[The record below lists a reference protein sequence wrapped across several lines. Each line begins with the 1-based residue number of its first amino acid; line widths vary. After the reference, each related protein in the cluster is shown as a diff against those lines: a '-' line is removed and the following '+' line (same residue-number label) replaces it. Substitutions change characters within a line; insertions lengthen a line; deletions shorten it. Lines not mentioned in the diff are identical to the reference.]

1 MNFSLY
7 KTRYKKYLFLSLLS
21 LSLVIGFSRCV
32 PIEDLLDPS
41 IGEFTLQEQY
51 NVTETIFLDVVLFDN
66 FGIDTV
72 QIDIK
77 PIGFNSSFD
86 TTIILSNDSIKARS
100 LNLQQFAVTNIP
112 STAILGSYEL
122 TLTVIDVSG
131 RRAITNISKRFVVEG
146 DVSEPDFNFPDVIL
160 PEINGTS
167 QTPACQLQ
175 ALIVIGKAIDNVGLK
190 EIRAQLLNERGD
202 STYFTLRREF
212 SPIREDSVDL
222 AALFGND
229 LRIPSTVPNGNIILR
244 LIAIDETGNERVID
258 YTLLVD
264 CDRILPV
271 INSIT
276 TTPTLNTSNSTVEV
290 IEGQELFITD
300 GLITDINGLVRSISV
315 YFNGSNTP
323 FKTWSVNNESVKMDT
338 LLDMPLLIPIPSN
351 AANQDTYTF
360 KIEATDL
367 ANNKATKEFIIDII
381 PNQPPNLLELRFALA
396 SNFNDVIEFS
406 SNPNAPVSISPDT
419 PYRLINRITDD
430 LLLESYEVNWG
441 IQDQT
446 PITTQGRDNLN
457 TLAVFFSSEQEDFT
471 FSTEENSRIGT
482 RYTLS
487 IYARDILGL
496 ESQITYYFI
505 VQ

>member
-1 MNFSLY
+1 M
-7 KTRYKKYLFLSLLS
+7 
-21 LSLVIGFSRCV
+21 
-32 PIEDLLDPS
+32 
-41 IGEFTLQEQY
+41 
-51 NVTETIFLDVVLFDN
+51 
-66 FGIDTV
+66 
-72 QIDIK
+72 
-77 PIGFNSSFD
+77 
-86 TTIILSNDSIKARS
+86 
-100 LNLQQFAVTNIP
+100 
-112 STAILGSYEL
+112 
-122 TLTVIDVSG
+122 
-131 RRAITNISKRFVVEG
+131 
-146 DVSEPDFNFPDVIL
+146 
-160 PEINGTS
+160 
-167 QTPACQLQ
+167 
-175 ALIVIGKAIDNVGLK
+175 
-190 EIRAQLLNERGD
+190 
-202 STYFTLRREF
+202 
-212 SPIREDSVDL
+212 
-222 AALFGND
+222 
-229 LRIPSTVPNGNIILR
+229 
-244 LIAIDETGNERVID
+244 ID